1 MDRKI
6 KIARKLVRIARSLM
20 ASGFSEYEKDRWWYA
35 GDRTSDVINSLRNQ
49 YTKNRNG
56 NYQFFLNENREFA
69 SVSCNIEVKESNGTI
84 TMRAFNFWE
93 SHYDDQNYGEWVDN
107 MYSASDLGIGGF
119 EPVSF
124 TRTSDE
130 DTASRI
136 QAYADDARA
145 SLAAAA
151 DELEQLACPPFK

>member
-6 KIARKLVRIARSLM
+6 KIARQLVRIARSLM
-20 ASGFSEYEKDRWWYA
+20 AYGFSEYEKERWWYA
-35 GDRTSDVINSLRNQ
+35 GDRTSDVVNSLRNK

-56 NYQFFLNENREFA
+56 KYQFYLWEPRDHA
-69 SVSCNIEVKESNGTI
+69 SVSCNIEAGESDGTI
-84 TMRAFNFWE
+84 TIRAFNFWE
-93 SHYDDQNYGEWVDN
+93 SHYDDQNNGEWVEN
-107 MYSASDLGIGGF
+107 LYSASDLGIGGF

-130 DTASRI
+130 DTASRL
-136 QAYADDARA
+136 QAYADDVRA